1 MDVVCETMELH
12 IRRVELQ
19 DDWQYIDQVIPAAQ
33 PLYNHKRIKEHSII
47 VSIQTS

>member
-12 IRRVELQ
+12 IRRVEAAGWLGQ
-19 DDWQYIDQVIPAAQ
+19 CIASHPAAQ